1 MPPRPKPPP
10 LVIGH
15 SDHDRLAALADA
27 ASARTP
33 RLAATLLSEIERS
46 RVVPEPQLPSDVV
59 RMGSVVTFRDEA
71 TAKVQSVRLV
81 YPAEADI
88 AAGRVSIL
96 TPIGTAL
103 IGLTKGQSMSWQTLS
118 GEDRQLTVLGVEQ
131 PSS

>member
-1 MPPRPKPPP
+1 M
-10 LVIGH
+10 
-15 SDHDRLAALADA
+15 
-27 ASARTP
+27 
-33 RLAATLLSEIERS
+33 
-46 RVVPEPQLPSDVV
+46 VPEPQLPSDVV